1 MRLKSLF
8 AATCM
13 ATLLAACGGGSGD
26 GGAEAPPAATAPG
39 GLYLGYYVED
49 PSTNPEDPTV
59 GAFSLNLP
67 AGNDRFS
74 GAMFFTYEGCQTR
87 NVGIVSGNKSG
98 FEVSGRF
105 AGTVD
110 GTSQAGSYSG
120 VYDEAQKR
128 YAGFYTMD
136 GGKQFIDRSPCVQY
150 FIAPRGG
157 FEMFP
162 EQTSTPANFNASVN
176 GNSITWTGLQGAVA
190 YLIYIYNPAP
200 GLNDPIVWQTI
211 GIGTSLSYPVALSS
225 GNRYLAAILAV
236 NNQGQRLG
244 FTSTSFTPK

>member
-1 MRLKSLF
+1 MGLKSLF
-8 AATCM
+8 AATCV
-13 ATLLAACGGGSGD
+13 ATLLAACGGGSGG
-26 GGAEAPPAATAPG
+26 GGADSAPAATAPG
-39 GLYLGYYVED
+39 GIYLGYYIED
-49 PSTNPEDPTV
+49 PTTNPEDPTV
-59 GAFSLNLP
+59 GAFSMNLP

-74 GAMFFTYEGCQTR
+74 GAMFFTYSGCQTR

-120 VYDEAQKR
+120 VYDQAQKR
-128 YAGFYTMD
+128 YAGVYTID

-162 EQTSTPANFNASVN
+162 EGSSTPASFTATVN
-176 GNSITWTGLQGAVA
+176 DNTISWSGVQGAVG
-190 YLIYIYNPAP
+190 YLVYIYNTTP
-200 GLNDPIVWQTI
+200 GLSDPIVWQAIST
-211 GIGTSLSYPVALSS
+211 GTSQSHSQTLT
-225 GNRYLAAILAV
+225 GRTRHLAAVLAV
-236 NNQGQRLG
+236 NDQGQRLG
-244 FTSTSFTPK
+244 FTSVSFTPR